1 MIFSIQK
8 KKLNV
13 LLAAIT
19 LILLGHNCYSAE
31 KSADATPATTGM
43 MTFFYYDNHAE
54 AVDFYTNKLGFKVI
68 LNDGWIVIVE
78 AAPGSRIA
86 LADPSEGFLKPV
98 KDKGALIA
106 IETEELEAWYEK
118 LQKIEGIEFIFGW
131 EEGDYVQQFRIY
143 DPGGYVV
150 EFVRWHPK
158 TKEKFKNL

>member
-1 MIFSIQK
+1 MFLFIQK
-8 KKLNV
+8 KKLNI
-13 LLAAIT
+13 LLTAIT
-19 LILLGHNCYSAE
+19 LLLLTQNCFAAE

-54 AVDFYTNKLGFKVI
+54 AVEFYTNKLGFKVI
-68 LNDGWIVIVE
+68 LDDGWIVIVE
-78 AAPGSRIA
+78 IAPGSRVA

-150 EFVRWHPK
+150 EFVRWHAK
-158 TKEKFKNL
+158 TKENFKGL

>member
-1 MIFSIQK
+1 MFFSIQK
-8 KKLNV
+8 KKLNL

-19 LILLGHNCYSAE
+19 LMLLTHNCFAAD
-31 KSADATPATTGM
+31 KSTDVIPGTTGM
-43 MTFFYYDNHAE
+43 MTFFYYENHAE
-54 AVDFYTNKLGFKVI
+54 AVDFYTKKLGFKVI

-78 AAPGSRIA
+78 VAPGSRIA

-106 IETEELEAWYEK
+106 IETEDLEVWYEK
-118 LQKIEGIEFIFGW
+118 LEKVEGIEFIFGW
-131 EEGDYVQQFRIY
+131 EEGDYVQQFRVY

-158 TKEKFKNL
+158 TKDKFKAL